1 MPQIKYT
8 KSVWDNLLQV
18 LCHLLDEMLF
28 KAGGGRKEKRAVE
41 TALYH

>member
-8 KSVWDNLLQV
+8 KSAWDNLLQV
-18 LCHLLDEMLF
+18 SYHLLDEMPF
-28 KAGGGRKEKRAVE
+28 WPGVGIKEKRAVE